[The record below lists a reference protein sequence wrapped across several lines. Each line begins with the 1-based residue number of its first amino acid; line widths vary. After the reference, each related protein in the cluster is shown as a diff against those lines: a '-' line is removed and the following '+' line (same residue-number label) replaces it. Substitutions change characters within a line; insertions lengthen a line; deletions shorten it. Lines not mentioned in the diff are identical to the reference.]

1 MLKIP
6 QKLKRQFSSL
16 DLTSYNFTCIILSE
30 VMNLT
35 SKEIVNVIMK
45 DQGVSNAEM
54 AAKLDLTQAAL
65 WDRLNPKKTN
75 NMTVKK
81 LNEML
86 KMLDYKIVVVP
97 RKSRVSERCYEV
109 E

>member
-1 MLKIP
+1 M
-6 QKLKRQFSSL
+6 
-16 DLTSYNFTCIILSE
+16 
-30 VMNLT
+30 T
-35 SKEIVNVIMK
+35 SKEIVSNLMQE
-45 DQGVSNAEM
+45 QGVTNAEM
-54 AAKLDLTQAAL
+54 AAKLDVTQAAL

-86 KMLDYKIVVVP
+86 KMLDYKVVAVP
-97 RKSRVSERCYEV
+97 RKSRLPEGGYEV